1 MNTKQEISKSKI
13 TATLVAASLGLVY
26 YAWDLS
32 FNFGAFGV
40 IFLGHI
46 LSIWLFSLT
55 ILLITI
61 VVQENILPGRKSWGY
76 FILSLP
82 TIWLILK
89 IIDDPAETGQIY
101 DLWIH
106 IVSILALIISLPY
119 VVYLFFCFTN
129 PQILLLKRRL
139 IISLVG
145 MVLFVALIGYTLGK
159 NNHLIMT
166 CQNFIVSGQDT
177 PQNCINVKK

>member
-1 MNTKQEISKSKI
+1 MNTEQEISKSKI
-13 TATLVAASLGLVY
+13 TTLVGPILGLVY

-46 LSIWLFSLT
+46 LSIWLFSLS

-61 VVQENILPGRKSWGY
+61 VVQKNILPGQKSWGY

-89 IIDDPAETGQIY
+89 IIDDPSEIGQIH

-106 IVSILALIISLPY
+106 IVAILALTISLPY
-119 VVYLFFCFTN
+119 VVYVFFRFTN

-139 IISLVG
+139 IIGLVG
-145 MVLFVALIGYTLGK
+145 IFLFVALIGYTLGQ
-159 NNHLIMT
+159 NNQLIMT

>member
-1 MNTKQEISKSKI
+1 MNTEQEISKSKI
-13 TATLVAASLGLVY
+13 TTLVGPILGLVY

-32 FNFGAFGV
+32 FNLGAFGV

-46 LSIWLFSLT
+46 LSIWLFSLS

-61 VVQENILPGRKSWGY
+61 VVQKNILPGQKSWGY

-89 IIDDPAETGQIY
+89 IIDDPSEIGQIQ
-101 DLWIH
+101 DVWIH
-106 IVSILALIISLPY
+106 IVGILVLTISLPY
-119 VVYLFFCFTN
+119 VVYVFFHFTN

-139 IISLVG
+139 IIGLVG
-145 MVLFVALIGYTLGK
+145 IVLFVALIGYTLGQ
-159 NNHLIMT
+159 NNYLIMT